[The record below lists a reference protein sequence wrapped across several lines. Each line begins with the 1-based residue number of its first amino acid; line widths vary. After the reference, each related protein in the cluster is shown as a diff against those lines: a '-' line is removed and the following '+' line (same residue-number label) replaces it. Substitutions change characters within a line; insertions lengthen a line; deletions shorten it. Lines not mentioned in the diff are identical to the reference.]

1 MMTAMRV
8 QAGSRRAIG
17 HPSASAS
24 RSRAVVVR
32 AAVSVPSEISK
43 VTPLGD
49 RVVVKAVIVEEKTSS
64 GIFLPSTSQAKPN
77 QGEIVS
83 ANVEDVKVGDVVAYS
98 KYAGTEVEIKG
109 EGHLILKN
117 DDLVG
122 VLQAGADVSK
132 MTPLQDRV
140 LIKVDEASD
149 STAGGLVLT
158 DASKEEPTIGTVV
171 AVGPGMKNAEGE
183 LIAPGSTV
191 GSRVMYQKFSGS
203 EFEGSDGAKYIVVKD
218 ADILAAVA

>member
-1 MMTAMRV
+1 LI
-8 QAGSRRAIG
+8 Q
-17 HPSASAS
+17 
-24 RSRAVVVR
+24 
-32 AAVSVPSEISK
+32 ISK

-122 VLQAGADVSK
+122 VLPAGADVSK

-183 LIAPGSTV
+183 LVAPGSTV